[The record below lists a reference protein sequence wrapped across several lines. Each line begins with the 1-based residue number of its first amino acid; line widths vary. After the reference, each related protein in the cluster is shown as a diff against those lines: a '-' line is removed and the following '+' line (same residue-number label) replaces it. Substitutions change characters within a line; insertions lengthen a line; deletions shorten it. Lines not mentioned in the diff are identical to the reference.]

1 MNNILYLSGA
11 FVLIILNGF
20 FVAAEFALVK
30 VRLSRIDQMVRE
42 KRAFATTAQ
51 WLAARL
57 DKSLSACQ
65 LGITMAS
72 LGLGWVGEPAFS
84 MLIEPVFVAAGITD
98 PDILH
103 WFGFGTAFLFITAL
117 HLVVGEQ
124 FPKIYAIR
132 RPETMLL
139 WCAAPLRF
147 FYIILYPSLAI
158 LNETTALLLKMC
170 GITGASE
177 HDGPT
182 SESEVRDLITQ
193 AHRHGYLSRN
203 EHSLINNVFEFDD
216 MLVRRVMVPRGEVSF
231 FDINDS
237 LPHIIE
243 QVQRTKHTRYP
254 VCNGSLDDVVGVAHI
269 KDLLGIDLDSPDF
282 KIQSVM
288 RPPKKVHET
297 MPISLVLRHFQATH
311 QLLSLVLDEFGSVT
325 GVVTLEN
332 VLERI
337 IGSVEDEFDTEQPN
351 IIPSG
356 PGEFILAGSTGL
368 EEARRELHIPLNES
382 DQAETIS
389 GLLMDHQQ
397 KILKPGD
404 TVQLEGATAEVME
417 VRSDHASKIHI
428 LLTTEVPK
436 NLS

>member
-1 MNNILYLSGA
+1 MDNILLLTAA

-30 VRLSRIDQMVRE
+30 VRPSRIDQMVRDQ
-42 KRAFATTAQ
+42 RAFSMTAH
-51 WLAARL
+51 WLAERL

-84 MLIEPVFVAAGITD
+84 KLIEPVLHAMGITD
-98 PDILH
+98 PAMLKL
-103 WFGFGTAFLFITAL
+103 FGFGTAFLFITAL
-117 HLVVGEQ
+117 HLVIGEQ

-132 RPETMLL
+132 RPEAMLL
-139 WCAAPLRF
+139 WCAAPLKF

-158 LNETTALLLKMC
+158 LNETTAFLLKRC
-170 GITGASE
+170 GINGTSE
-177 HDGPT
+177 HDGPS

-193 AHRHGYLSRN
+193 AHRHGYLSRD
-203 EHSLINNVFEFDD
+203 EHSLIHNVFEFDD
-216 MLVRRVMVPRGEVSF
+216 MIVRRVMVPRNEVSF
-231 FDINDS
+231 FDVNDS

-254 VCNGSLDDVVGVAHI
+254 VCNGSLDNVVGVAHI
-269 KDLLGIDLDSPDF
+269 KDLLGIDLNTPDF
-282 KIQSVM
+282 SIQSVM

-337 IGSVEDEFDTEQPN
+337 IGSVEDEFDSEQPN
-351 IIPSG
+351 IIPAG
-356 PGEFILAGSTGL
+356 PDEFIVAGATSLA
-368 EEARRELHIPLNES
+368 EARHELGIPLNES
-382 DQAETIS
+382 DQADTIS
-389 GLLMDHQQ
+389 GLLMDYQQ
-397 KILKPGD
+397 KIPKPGD
-404 TVQLEGATAEVME
+404 IAELEGATAEIIE
-417 VRSDHASKIHI
+417 VRSDHATKIHI
-428 LLTTEVPK
+428 VVTNDTPK
-436 NLS
+436 Q